1 MLFPTCWK
9 SPCPW
14 SGRKQSSWTKT
25 QEREKKQLRGW
36 GGDPRRVRMEWG
48 NGAPGGVVNSTWS
61 SPGGV
66 VSSTWSS
73 PGAFSSTWS
82 SPGAVLS
89 STGSHLDGGFWR
101 VQRLCFLRNNE
112 NVTTKSADLYSD
124 YQLSKKP
131 PRASKSLCRCQTSMS
146 GCTNPTEGWP
156 KRAGGEMWTSHWP
169 WQLDGQHQRHPLG
182 HNCSV

>member
-1 MLFPTCWK
+1 MNSKF
-9 SPCPW
+9 
-14 SGRKQSSWTKT
+14 SSRTFGFKLSSLS
-25 QEREKKQLRGW
+25 QPECYFQHVGNLLVRGVVES
-36 GGDPRRVRMEWG
+36 RAVRMEWG
-48 NGAPGGVVNSTWS
+48 NGAHGGVVNSTWS

-146 GCTNPTEGWP
+146 GCTNPTEG
-156 KRAGGEMWTSHWP
+156 
-169 WQLDGQHQRHPLG
+169 
-182 HNCSV
+182 